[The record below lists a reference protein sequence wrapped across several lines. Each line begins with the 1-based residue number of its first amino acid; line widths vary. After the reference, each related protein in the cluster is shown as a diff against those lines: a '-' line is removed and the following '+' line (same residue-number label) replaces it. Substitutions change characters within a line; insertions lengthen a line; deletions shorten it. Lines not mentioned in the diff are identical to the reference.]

1 MNSCPFKDK
10 RQNMNSKNSKNEL
23 CSKEQ
28 LDKFLNKICIWNL
41 SFMERP
47 LSGKLIEVNKNYF
60 LIEMRDGRT
69 LCARRDCINGFGMT
83 RKQEQAI

>member
-1 MNSCPFKDK
+1 MTKK
-10 RQNMNSKNSKNEL
+10 KNKNEF

-28 LDKFLNKICIWNL
+28 LEKFLNKICIWNL
-41 SFMERP
+41 SFAERP
-47 LSGKLIEVNKNYF
+47 LSGKLVEVTDEYF
-60 LIEMRDGRT
+60 LIEMKDNRT

>member
-1 MNSCPFKDK
+1 MTKK
-10 RQNMNSKNSKNEL
+10 KNNNEF

-28 LDKFLNKICIWNL
+28 LEKFLNKICIWNL
-41 SFMERP
+41 SFAERP
-47 LSGKLIEVNKNYF
+47 LSGKLVEVTDEYF
-60 LIEMRDGRT
+60 LIEMKDGRT

>member
-1 MNSCPFKDK
+1 MTK
-10 RQNMNSKNSKNEL
+10 KNSKNGNEF

-28 LDKFLNKICIWNL
+28 LEKFLNRICIWNL

-47 LSGKLIEVNKNYF
+47 LSGKLVEVTDEYF

-69 LCARRDCINGFGMT
+69 LVARRDCIVGFGMT
-83 RKQEQAI
+83 RKQAV